1 MIEVRESKK
10 CECFLN
16 RTVRLIFMTL
26 TIIPENV
33 HVKID
38 ELEE

>member
-1 MIEVRESKK
+1 MLSIII
-10 CECFLN
+10 FFNN

-33 HVKID
+33 HMKID

>member
-1 MIEVRESKK
+1 MLSQKSFEMFKLDK
-10 CECFLN
+10 LY
-16 RTVRLIFMTL
+16 TVRLIFTTL

-33 HVKID
+33 HMKID